1 MPRCGR
7 LLTIVLL
14 ATACSKPPLH
24 PLVGVT
30 IHPVEDNVSFL
41 ETDGHRITVDVYQ
54 PAIGGRNPA
63 VILLHGSGGIHG
75 PGTST
80 VNRYART
87 MAEQGMVAFVVHYF
101 DGTGNYSTSDSA
113 EAANYFHWV
122 REVREAVTWIRTRS
136 DVQVNSIGLLGHSL
150 GAFLAVGVAAADVR
164 INRIVLLG
172 SALEPFLADSIKRM
186 PPSLILHGAKDS
198 TVPLS
203 DAQHLAD
210 FLRARGF
217 IYQMKVYPGEE
228 HNFTDSAASDALT
241 RAARFL
247 APPRRNAR
255 ARD

>member
-1 MPRCGR
+1 MQRTLR
-7 LLTIVLL
+7 LLPIVALV
-14 ATACSKPPLH
+14 AACSAPPLH
-24 PLVGVT
+24 PRAGVT
-30 IHPVEDNVSFL
+30 IHRVEDNVSFL
-41 ETDGHRITVDVYQ
+41 ESDGHRIKVDVYQ
-54 PAIGGRNPA
+54 PEIGGRNPA

-75 PGTST
+75 LVEST
-80 VNRYART
+80 INRYART

-101 DGTGNYSTSDSA
+101 DLTGNFTANDSV
-113 EAANYFHWV
+113 ETANYFHWV
-122 REVREAVTWIRTRS
+122 REVREAVTWIRARS
-136 DVQVNSIGLLGHSL
+136 DVQVNSVGLLGYSL
-150 GAFLAVGVAAADVR
+150 GAWLAVGVAAADVR
-164 INRIVLLG
+164 VNRIVLLG
-172 SALEPFLADSIKRM
+172 SGLEPFLADSIKRM

-217 IYQMKVYPGEE
+217 VYQMKVYPGEE
-228 HNFTDSAASDALT
+228 HNFTDSVASDALT